1 MAFAEKDGKAAAGED
16 FTEALFNGDVSAFN
30 RRIGEMS
37 NRFRELDDSCDAEM
51 PMAAIRDIFTSVTVP
66 DEPWPLQ
73 RYADFL
79 EGNVVPHCSHLAAP
93 TYLGHMTS
101 PAPKFLPEL
110 GRLVLTLNQNV
121 MKMESSRGL
130 TFLEREVL
138 GMMHRE
144 LYGLDDAFY
153 AEHLQD
159 VSTVLGIFTSGGTI
173 ANITAL
179 WIAFRNA
186 VPEAGNRHRS
196 LWRQGYEDAVV
207 IGSELMHY
215 SFDKGADMLGLSL
228 MRLPTDDAN
237 RLDMAA
243 LREALAACE
252 RERRKVVALVGVAG
266 TTDFG
271 SVDPL
276 DEICALGREKDVHVH
291 IDAAWGGGLLFCRE
305 GRGLLRGI
313 EGADSVTIDGHKQ
326 LMLPIGSGMLF
337 LRSPAL
343 SEIVRH
349 HAPYAVRPTS
359 LDQGRFTLEGTRPAA
374 SLYLHAALHL
384 IGRDGYDEMLSG
396 SLKRARQMAQL
407 LNASGAF
414 ELAAPPV
421 MNILLYRY
429 IPASLRGRPLS
440 AADNERINEFNV
452 VLQKRQR
459 HEGTSFVSRTQRALH
474 RYPGQPLTLMRA
486 VLLNPLTTEHD
497 ISTLIAD
504 QLRIGRDLEREMGFE
519 RV

>member
-1 MAFAEKDGKAAAGED
+1 MGFTEKDGLDAIGRD
-16 FTEALFNGDVSAFN
+16 FVENLFSGDVSDLSG
-30 RRIGEMS
+30 RIDAMS
-37 NRFRELDDSCDAEM
+37 NRFRELDDSCDAAV
-51 PMAAIRDIFTSVTVP
+51 PMSAIRDIFTSVTVP
-66 DEPWPLQ
+66 ERPWTPQ
-73 RYADFL
+73 QYAAFL
-79 EGNVVPHCSHLAAP
+79 ENNVLPHCSHLAAP

-144 LYGLDDAFY
+144 LYHLDDAFY

-173 ANITAL
+173 ANITAM

-186 VPEAGNRHRS
+186 VPETGNRHKT

-228 MRLPTDDAN
+228 IRLPTDDAN
-237 RLDMAA
+237 RLDVGA
-243 LREALAACE
+243 LKETLAMC
-252 RERRKVVALVGVAG
+252 RRDKRKVVALVGVAG
-266 TTDFG
+266 TTDYG

-276 DEICALGREKDVHVH
+276 EEICALGRETGAHVH

-313 EGADSVTIDGHKQ
+313 DGADSVTIDGHKQ

-337 LRSPAL
+337 LKSPAL

-384 IGRDGYDEMLSG
+384 IGRDGYDRMLSD
-396 SLKRARQMAQL
+396 SLHRARQMAQL
-407 LNASGAF
+407 LEAAGAF
-414 ELAAPPV
+414 ELAMPPV
-421 MNILLYRY
+421 MNILLFRY
-429 IPASLRGRPLS
+429 IPAALRGRALS
-440 AADNERINEFNV
+440 PADNECINEFNV
-452 VLQKRQR
+452 MLQKRQR
-459 HEGTSFVSRTQRALH
+459 HAGTSFVSRTQRALH

-497 ISTLIAD
+497 INTLIAD
-504 QLRIGRDLEREMGFE
+504 QLRIGRELEQEMDLAAA
-519 RV
+519 

>member
-1 MAFAEKDGKAAAGED
+1 MGFAEKDGADTLGRSFVD
-16 FTEALFNGDVSAFN
+16 DLFNGDLSA
-30 RRIGEMS
+30 MS
-37 NRFRELDDSCDAEM
+37 REIDAMSDRFRRLDDSCDAV
-51 PMAAIRDIFTSVTVP
+51 PMAVIRDIFTSVTVP
-66 DEPWPLQ
+66 DHPWTTAQYL
-73 RYADFL
+73 AFL
-79 EGNVVPHCSHLAAP
+79 DGNVLPHCSHLAAP

-101 PAPKFLPEL
+101 PAPKFLSEL

-144 LYGLDDAFY
+144 LYGLNEDFY
-153 AEHLQD
+153 SEHLQD
-159 VSTVLGIFTSGGTI
+159 VDTVLGIFTSGGTI
-173 ANITAL
+173 ANITAM

-186 VPEAGNRHRS
+186 VPESGNRHRI

-228 MRLPTDDAN
+228 LRLPVDAGN
-237 RLDMAA
+237 RLDMQAM
-243 LREALAACE
+243 RDTLAACE
-252 RERRKVVALVGVAG
+252 RDRRKVVALVGVAG

-276 DEICALGREKDVHVH
+276 AEICALGREKNIHVH

-313 EGADSVTIDGHKQ
+313 DGADSVTIDGHKQ

-337 LRSPAL
+337 LKSPAL
-343 SEIVRH
+343 SEVVRH

-384 IGRDGYDEMLSG
+384 IGRDGYDLMLSA
-396 SLKRARQMAQL
+396 SLARARQMAQL
-407 LNASGAF
+407 LEEAGSF
-414 ELAAPPV
+414 ELASPPV

-429 IPASLRGRPLS
+429 IPAALRGRPPGPEE
-440 AADNERINEFNV
+440 NRRINDFNV
-452 VLQKRQR
+452 LLQKRQR
-459 HEGTSFVSRTQRALH
+459 QVGTSFVSRTQRALR
-474 RYPGQPLTLMRA
+474 RYPEQPLTLMRA
-486 VLLNPLTTEHD
+486 VLLNPLTSERD
-497 ISTLIAD
+497 IQMLIED
-504 QLRIGRDLEREMGFE
+504 QQRIGRELERELGLE
-519 RV
+519 AA